1 MMDVITTEIFIENVF
16 LIMQRRNLPSIT
28 QESLR
33 AAGREFQDLCRS
45 KDVETDIHLS
55 GESFNNVLAG
65 SNAAERQQ
73 GNLCLIK
80 LNPGVVLGRKYAA
93 YLPLRATVAL
103 VIDLPEIIERTCVSK
118 NNEAPS
124 KSA

>member
-55 GESFNNVLAG
+55 GESFNNLLAS
-65 SNAAERQQ
+65 SNTAERLP
-73 GNLCLIK
+73 GNPALIRPR
-80 LNPGVVLGRKYAA
+80 LGAVLGRKYAA

-103 VIDLPEIIERTCVSK
+103 VIDLPKIIERICVSV

>member
-55 GESFNNVLAG
+55 GESFNNLLAS
-65 SNAAERQQ
+65 SNTAERLP
-73 GNLCLIK
+73 GNPTLIRPK
-80 LNPGVVLGRKYAA
+80 PGTVLGRKYAA

-103 VIDLPEIIERTCVSK
+103 VIDLPKIIERTCVSV

>member
-1 MMDVITTEIFIENVF
+1 MDVITTEIFIENVF

-55 GESFNNVLAG
+55 GESFNNLLAS
-65 SNAAERQQ
+65 SNTAERLP
-73 GNLCLIK
+73 GNPALIRPR
-80 LNPGVVLGRKYAA
+80 LGAVLGRKYAA

-103 VIDLPEIIERTCVSK
+103 VIDLPKIIERICVSV

>member
-65 SNAAERQQ
+65 SNMAERLP
-73 GNLCLIK
+73 GNPALIRPR
-80 LNPGVVLGRKYAA
+80 LGAVLGRKYTA
-93 YLPLRATVAL
+93 YLPLR
-103 VIDLPEIIERTCVSK
+103 EQ
-118 NNEAPS
+118 
-124 KSA
+124 

>member
-1 MMDVITTEIFIENVF
+1 MDVITTEIFIENVF
-16 LIMQRRNLPSIT
+16 LIMQRQNLPSIT

-55 GESFNNVLAG
+55 GESFNNLLAS
-65 SNAAERQQ
+65 SNTAERLP
-73 GNLCLIK
+73 GNPALIRPR
-80 LNPGVVLGRKYAA
+80 LGAVLGRKYAA

-103 VIDLPEIIERTCVSK
+103 VIDLPKIIERICVSV

>member
-1 MMDVITTEIFIENVF
+1 MDVITTEIFIENVF

-55 GESFNNVLAG
+55 GESFNNLLAS
-65 SNAAERQQ
+65 SNTAERLP
-73 GNLCLIK
+73 GNPTLIRPK
-80 LNPGVVLGRKYAA
+80 PGTVLGRKYAA

-103 VIDLPEIIERTCVSK
+103 VIDLPKIIERICVSV